1 MSVNRNDDVMEFLS
15 HNVLYLRK
23 KNNITKRGMAKI
35 MGIGIKTLNKI
46 EKGLLP
52 PRLSVEVLFRIRDYF
67 GIPLSV
73 QVSVKIGEEII

>member
-1 MSVNRNDDVMEFLS
+1 MSINTNDDVMEFLS

-23 KNNITKRGMAKI
+23 THNITKKEMAKI
-35 MGIGIKTLNKI
+35 LGVGIKTLSKI
-46 EKGLLP
+46 EQGLLP